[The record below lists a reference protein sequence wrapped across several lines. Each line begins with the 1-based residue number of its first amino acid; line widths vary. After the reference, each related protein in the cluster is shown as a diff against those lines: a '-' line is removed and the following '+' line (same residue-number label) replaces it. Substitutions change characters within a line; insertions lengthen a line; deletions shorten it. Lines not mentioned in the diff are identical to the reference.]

1 MNFTVTTAREK
12 KWVADWSRERE
23 NNEIRQVYYV
33 SSVVYRL
40 QLPRDKQTPKP
51 TRPSH
56 VVLAEVPGGTGC
68 PELCP
73 LVSVCC
79 HSTEGPCLV
88 DSRHFQKPLAAQGAL
103 RSLLLHC
110 KALTPL
116 LLPVHSVYLCF
127 EKLVLLLPFGQ
138 TGVRGG
144 FSEALIPTPG
154 RVCFSWTNA
163 FAPPLLWTFV
173 VPDLG
178 WNGCPPCSLPVNE
191 PGWSDGPPDRP

>member
-1 MNFTVTTAREK
+1 MNVLLCFSFHRPSPLISELFDPFSSPLLHQFLAPAPPKMFDAKSHFLVQSESHRPCLRKLEGIQVMNFTVTTAREK

-23 NNEIRQVYYV
+23 NNEIRQVYCV

-40 QLPRDKQTPKP
+40 QLPRDKRTPKP

-56 VVLAEVPGGTGC
+56 MVLAEVPGGTGC

-103 RSLLLHC
+103 
-110 KALTPL
+110 
-116 LLPVHSVYLCF
+116 
-127 EKLVLLLPFGQ
+127 
-138 TGVRGG
+138 
-144 FSEALIPTPG
+144 
-154 RVCFSWTNA
+154 
-163 FAPPLLWTFV
+163 
-173 VPDLG
+173 
-178 WNGCPPCSLPVNE
+178 
-191 PGWSDGPPDRP
+191 